1 MNSKGF
7 CYYRLPSEQS
17 IWLKEGVVKPF
28 EHAGIPEEGFV
39 LAPFAG
45 DSAWV
50 LPAMAKEVKTV
61 DASKT
66 IYTRP
71 VDAIP
76 TEGKEE
82 TLERIKASIAL
93 TEQGRLKKVVA
104 ARAKWIS
111 NPLKLNL
118 FELFNILCREYPDA
132 FVYLWSSP
140 ETGTWLGASPEMLF
154 RQSGNQA
161 KTVALAGT
169 RKNAAGCS
177 FENKEIAEQQWV
189 LRFLLESLEQ
199 LGCLHIEAGPLLERN
214 AGHLIHLNN
223 AVSFELGHVEDR
235 WKIMQTLHPTPAV
248 SGYPQKESIAFIH
261 KLEHFNRSYYSG
273 FLGPFSPLHA
283 DMFVNLRCL
292 QYFSEGAILYAGAG
306 IIEDSVPE
314 DEWSEME
321 EKLATLGRWL

>member
-17 IWLKEGVVKPF
+17 IWLVEGAVQPF
-28 EHAGIPEEGFV
+28 ERAGIPEEGFV

-45 DSAWV
+45 DSTWV
-50 LPAMAKEVKTV
+50 MPGIEKEVSMV

-82 TLERIKASIAL
+82 TLIRIKASIAL

-111 NPLKLNL
+111 NPLKPNL

-199 LGCLHIEAGPLLERN
+199 LGCTNIEVGQLIEKN
-214 AGHLIHLNN
+214 AGHLTHLNTGVN
-223 AVSFELGHVEDR
+223 FTLTEETNR
-235 WKIMQTLHPTPAV
+235 WKIIRTLHPTPAV
-248 SGYPQKESIAFIH
+248 SGYPQRESMAFIDQ
-261 KLEHFNRSYYSG
+261 LEPFDRSFYSG
-273 FLGPFSPLHA
+273 YLGPFNPSKA
-283 DMFVNLRCL
+283 DIFVNLRCL

-306 IIEDSVPE
+306 ITEDSVPE

>member
-17 IWLKEGVVKPF
+17 IWLMEGVVKPF
-28 EHAGIPEEGFV
+28 DHAGIPEEGFV

-104 ARAKWIS
+104 AKAKWIS

-189 LRFLLESLEQ
+189 LKFLVESLEQ
-199 LGCLHIEAGPLLERN
+199 LGCSNIEAGQLTEKN
-214 AGHLIHLNN
+214 AGHLMHLNTGVN
-223 AVSFELGHVEDR
+223 FTLTEDVDR
-235 WKIMQTLHPTPAV
+235 WNIIRTLHPTPAV
-248 SGYPQKESIAFIH
+248 SGYPQKESIAFINR
-261 KLEHFNRSYYSG
+261 LEQFDRSFYSG
-273 FLGPFSPLHA
+273 YLGPFGLSNS
-283 DMFVNLRCL
+283 DIFVNLRCL
-292 QYFSEGAILYAGAG
+292 HYFKEGVLLYAGAG
-306 IIEDSVPE
+306 ITEDSVPE